1 MTTFLRKEIEMGME
15 WLTVVGLVS
24 ALAAVVSW
32 CRWQEWES
40 KQVAAQAAL
49 PPRFRALAVVESR
62 INRG

>member
-1 MTTFLRKEIEMGME
+1 MD

-24 ALAAVVSW
+24 ALAAVIGW

-40 KQVAAQAAL
+40 KQVAAQTAL

-62 INRG
+62 TNPG